1 MGQRTIKGAAQQ
13 RRAHLQLGHQGG
25 NIKVACWDR
34 SPDPPPPG
42 GTRRPPRGGTRNPPG
57 GVPGPPLGGYP
68 DPPWGGT
75 RTPPGGV
82 PGPPRGGTRTPPGG
96 VPGPPRGVPRH
107 PPGGVP
113 GHPPGGGYPDP
124 PWGVPGPPRGGTRTP
139 PGGGGTRTP
148 QTPLGGYPD
157 TPPGGY
163 PDPDCQVS
171 LTFLISSLCSDQ
183 CIFVLFSS
191 FVAVTSVPFVV
202 YFIVRILIS
211 TDQLQDVR
219 YI

>member
-34 SPDPPPPG
+34 SPDPPP
-42 GTRRPPRGGTRNPPG
+42 RGVYPDPPG
-57 GVPGPPLGGYP
+57 GVYPDPPGGYP
-68 DPPWGGT
+68 DPPWGGP
-75 RTPPGGV
+75 RPPGGHLDPPGGA
-82 PGPPRGGTRTPPGG
+82 PGPPRGG
-96 VPGPPRGVPRH
+96 V
-107 PPGGVP
+107 
-113 GHPPGGGYPDP
+113 
-124 PWGVPGPPRGGTRTP
+124 
-139 PGGGGTRTP
+139 
-148 QTPLGGYPD
+148 
-157 TPPGGY
+157 
-163 PDPDCQVS
+163 PDCQVS

>member
-34 SPDPPPPG
+34 SPDPPGTPP
-42 GTRRPPRGGTRNPPG
+42 PPPP
-57 GVPGPPLGGYP
+57 GVPGPPQGGYP
-68 DPPWGGT
+68 DPPGGGT
-75 RTPPGGV
+75 WTPPGGV
-82 PGPPRGGTRTPPGG
+82 PGTPPGGTQTPRGGTRTPQ
-96 VPGPPRGVPRH
+96 
-107 PPGGVP
+107 
-113 GHPPGGGYPDP
+113 GGYPDP
-124 PWGVPGPPRGGTRTP
+124 P
-139 PGGGGTRTP
+139 
-148 QTPLGGYPD
+148 
-157 TPPGGY
+157 PGGY
-163 PDPDCQVS
+163 PDSDCQVS

>member
-25 NIKVACWDR
+25 NIKVACWHK
-34 SPDPPPPG
+34 SPDPPPPQG
-42 GTRRPPRGGTRNPPG
+42 GTRTPRGGPGPPRGVPGPPPGGTWTPPGGYPDPPG
-57 GVPGPPLGGYP
+57 GVPGPPQ
-68 DPPWGGT
+68 
-75 RTPPGGV
+75 GGV
-82 PGPPRGGTRTPPGG
+82 
-96 VPGPPRGVPRH
+96 
-107 PPGGVP
+107 
-113 GHPPGGGYPDP
+113 
-124 PWGVPGPPRGGTRTP
+124 
-139 PGGGGTRTP
+139 
-148 QTPLGGYPD
+148 
-157 TPPGGY
+157 
-163 PDPDCQVS
+163 PDCQVS

>member
-34 SPDPPPPG
+34 SPDPPL
-42 GTRRPPRGGTRNPPG
+42 G
-57 GVPGPPLGGYP
+57 GVPGPPPGGGYP
-68 DPPWGGT
+68 DPEGGGT

-82 PGPPRGGTRTPPGG
+82 PPRGGTRTPPGG
-96 VPGPPRGVPRH
+96 VPGPP
-107 PPGGVP
+107 
-113 GHPPGGGYPDP
+113 
-124 PWGVPGPPRGGTRTP
+124 PRGGTRTP
-139 PGGGGTRTP
+139 PR
-148 QTPLGGYPD
+148 
-157 TPPGGY
+157 GGY

-171 LTFLISSLCSDQ
+171 LTFLISSVCSDQ